1 MRGPGAPGAR
11 VANRMHR
18 AGVVGE
24 PGPVRERP
32 AGVLTRPVSGAALE
46 RGAVDAQAV
55 DAQRLGAVRAVDGIE
70 LPGPRLPAVLGGQA
84 R

>member
-1 MRGPGAPGAR
+1 
-11 VANRMHR
+11 MHR

-55 DAQRLGAVRAVDGIE
+55 DAQAVDAQAVDAQRLGAVRAVDGIE